1 MKRSKTHSGP
11 DAADGFSRRAPEMA
25 EVISPT
31 DVVRRAT
38 AERSARIAA
47 RAGYVISGVVHLLI
61 AYLIVR
67 VALGDRATA
76 DQTGALA
83 TLADTTGGF
92 AALWAVAAALVPLM
106 LWRLAETVVGL
117 HPAEQRR
124 DPQDFRVVNRLK
136 AFGLA
141 LVYAA
146 VAVTA
151 VQFALGRRRSSAAQ
165 DAGLSARLMHS
176 TQGKGILIVVGI
188 VVIAIGSYF
197 AFKGASRK
205 FLGDLTVTPGRI
217 LTALGVCGYVAE
229 GIVLAFAGVL
239 VVVASVRVDPS
250 KATGLDGA
258 VKAFGHAPFGT
269 ALILLAGIGFAAYGL
284 YSFAL
289 SRYARM

>member
-1 MKRSKTHSGP
+1 
-11 DAADGFSRRAPEMA
+11 MA
-25 EVISPT
+25 EATSAT

-38 AERSARIAA
+38 GERSARIAA
-47 RAGYVISGVVHLLI
+47 RAGYVMTGVVHLLI

-67 VALGDRATA
+67 VALGDRANA
-76 DQTGALA
+76 DQTGALT
-83 TLADTTGGF
+83 TLAHTTGGF
-92 AALWAVAAALVPLM
+92 TTLWAVAAALVPLM

-124 DPQDFRVVNRLK
+124 ERQDFRIVNRLK

-141 LVYAA
+141 IVYAA

-151 VQFALGRRRSSAAQ
+151 VQFALGRRKSSAAQ
-165 DAGLSARLMHS
+165 DAGLSARLMQS
-176 TQGKGILIVVGI
+176 PQGKALLIVVGI
-188 VVIAIGSYF
+188 VIVAIGSYY

-205 FLGDLTVTPGRI
+205 FINDLTVTPGRT
-217 LTALGVCGYVAE
+217 LTALGICGYVAE

-239 VVVASVRVDPS
+239 VIVASIRVDPS

-258 VKAFGHAPFGT
+258 VKSFGHAPFGT
-269 ALILLAGIGFAAYGL
+269 ALILLAAGGFAAYGL

-289 SRYARM
+289 SRYSRM